1 MSYKFR
7 FVLVNPSH
15 PGNIGAVARA
25 MQNMDISELYIVG
38 KLISDISF
46 ELAVSKKGS
55 NLLNNIVWVNSL
67 EEALKDVDYSISTT
81 ARNRDVF
88 DRKFFTAQEIVQK
101 TKLKITNYQVGKVAF
116 VFGPEKTGL
125 TNDEILFTNDTSYIP
140 SSDIYSALNLS
151 HAVIIY
157 AYELNKVFN
166 EKNKLTFKSNKTVN
180 KFSVFSKEEKLITM
194 FNDFLHVKFKKKEL
208 VHNSYMKKFR
218 SFVKVS
224 NFTHKEIDFFMG
236 IINKLKK

>member
-15 PGNIGAVARA
+15 PGNVGAVARA
-25 MQNMDISELYIVG
+25 MQNMDLTELYIVG

-46 ELAVSKKGS
+46 EIAVSKKGS
-55 NLLNNIVWVNSL
+55 NILNNIVWVNSL

-81 ARNRDVF
+81 ARKRDIF
-88 DRKFFTAQEIVQK
+88 DRKFFTAEEIAQK
-101 TKLKITNYQVGKVAF
+101 TKLKFINQNVDKVAF

-125 TNDEILFTNDTSYIP
+125 TNDEILLTNDTSYIP
-140 SSDIYSALNLS
+140 SSDIYSVLNLS
-151 HAVIIY
+151 HAVIVY
-157 AYELNKVFN
+157 AYELNKVLN
-166 EKNKLTFKSNKTVN
+166 KKNKLSFKSSKSLN
-180 KFSVFSKEEKLITM
+180 KFSIFSKEEKLISM
-194 FNDFLHVKFKKKEL
+194 FNDFLCVKFQKKEI
-208 VHNSYMKKFR
+208 VIKSYMKKFR

-224 NFTHKEIDFFMG
+224 NFTKKELDFFMG